1 MYSQLV
7 HAVLRLLPGNLN
19 QSADNPI
26 QLDRLGDT
34 SKVELDF
41 PVYQDSPEVARRR
54 LGILVFVFSLV
65 APLLAWTGDLIP
77 FYFLTGGAN
86 TLVLLAATALI
97 VYGLLGKWWP
107 LVAVAIAVA
116 SLPVVA
122 MLVRDVPFALGTL
135 VVVAIAQIALA
146 DSLATSYLYL
156 KTAAPLPRS
165 QSVNARALWRRRF
178 YNLRRPIRGSEM
190 HLLGSLVMLP
200 AGWLVLTHLTEH
212 DGSGDFAKTTKLFG
226 LLAALGIAWFV
237 ASENLLAPLYG
248 RKSYS
253 LLTCAKASVRAL
265 TAWANYNRLKSPGAG
280 VHQSPAGPCSIRRS
294 LLIGTIIGWCCLW
307 AGLQIVP
314 LEVKYGRL
322 MELGAKLLDQHPK
335 VEASSDPTTTN
346 VPPLTADEEEYLR
359 LLSPEQQRDYLGARL
374 VRPQAEEFF
383 DQLEAEKRKSPQS
396 LIVDSLGKMGIIV
409 LHALVP
415 SVGTLAVA
423 FALLL
428 PIAGRAL
435 AGIEECFGAQ
445 DQTRYL
451 TTENWENLVAR
462 IRASEDKTEAESIL
476 MGVNSRDDTPVM
488 VPRSVFKEHAHVLG
502 DTGSGKTSR
511 GLSPLLTQL
520 MRFKDCSI
528 VVLDLKAD
536 DQSLFETLRK
546 ESLKLTELLKKEEN
560 PPHREYPFR
569 WFTTVLG
576 RSSFA
581 FNPLAQSTM
590 PKLSP
595 DQRTDIITAALGL
608 QYGSDY
614 GRKYY
619 GDANYDVLNYAL
631 RKHPHVQSLAE
642 LEEILLGAKT
652 FELPEETK
660 KAGTHVRS
668 SARRL
673 SRIKALN
680 ACSAMNT
687 PQTVL
692 DNAIDLAQVFSQ
704 PQSLYVALPP
714 SSGISNT
721 AEIARIFLY
730 SLLAAAQAHV
740 GKRTQVFL
748 VIDEFQRIVS
758 NNVELFLQQARSM
771 NIGCILS
778 NQSLADLDSIDADLI
793 PAVRTNTRFRQVFG
807 AGHQTDIDDILL
819 SSGETTYGS
828 RSWNYAPGMIQ
839 PYLQGF
845 SIAETRN
852 TRLSLNDILLATDA
866 DGRNI
871 ACVRR
876 GAGYAQFGGM
886 PFIMDSVYHISED
899 EYLDAA
905 RLDRGLKS
913 TNEP

>member
-1 MYSQLV
+1 MYSQIV

-86 TLVLLAATALI
+86 TLALLAATALI

-107 LVAVAIAVA
+107 LVAVAVAIA

-135 VVVAIAQIALA
+135 IVVGVAQIFFA

-156 KTAAPLPRS
+156 KTAAPLPRP
-165 QSVNARALWRRRF
+165 QSVAARNLWRHRF
-178 YNLRRPIRGSEM
+178 YNLRQPIRGSEL

-200 AGWLVLTHLTEH
+200 AGWLVLSHLTEH
-212 DGSGDFAKTTKLFG
+212 GEEGDFAKTTKLFG
-226 LLAALGIAWFV
+226 LLALLGVAWFV
-237 ASENLLAPLYG
+237 ASENLIAPLYG
-248 RKSYS
+248 RKPYS
-253 LLTCAKASVRAL
+253 LLTCVKASVRAL
-265 TAWANYNRLKSPGAG
+265 TAWCNYNRLKSPGAG

-314 LEVKYGRL
+314 FQSPYFRTKV
-322 MELGAKLLDQHPK
+322 LGAKILKQHYSPT
-335 VEASSDPTTTN
+335 ETSSDAP
-346 VPPLTADEEEYLR
+346 VVKVAPLSADEKEYLR
-359 LLSPEQQRDYLGARL
+359 LLPPDQRAEYISLRLSGPALAELVEQSPVAQEMS
-374 VRPQAEEFF
+374 
-383 DQLEAEKRKSPQS
+383 KTPQS
-396 LIVDSLGKMGIIV
+396 LIVDSLSKVGIIL

-415 SVGTLAVA
+415 SVGSLAVA

-435 AGIEECFGAQ
+435 AGIEECFGAR
-445 DQTRYL
+445 DQTRYF

-462 IRASEDKTEAESIL
+462 MRTSKDKTEAESVL

-511 GLSPLLTQL
+511 GLAPLLTQL

-528 VVLDLKAD
+528 VVVDLKAT
-536 DQSLFETLRK
+536 DQSLFETLRI
-546 ESLKLTELLKKEEN
+546 ESSAITERLKKDEN

-642 LEEILLGAKT
+642 LEQILLGAKT

-673 SRIKALN
+673 ARIKALN

-687 PQTVL
+687 PQSVL

-740 GKRTQVFL
+740 GKRTQVYL

-778 NQSLADLDSIDADLI
+778 NQSLADLDSIGADLI
-793 PAVRTNTRFRQVFG
+793 PAVRTNT
-807 AGHQTDIDDILL
+807 ALP
-819 SSGETTYGS
+819 SSL
-828 RSWNYAPGMIQ
+828 RSWT
-839 PYLQGF
+839 
-845 SIAETRN
+845 S
-852 TRLSLNDILLATDA
+852 
-866 DGRNI
+866 DGH
-871 ACVRR
+871 RR
-876 GAGYAQFGGM
+876 HPPLF
-886 PFIMDSVYHISED
+886 
-899 EYLDAA
+899 
-905 RLDRGLKS
+905 R
-913 TNEP
+913 